1 MVRHIQ
7 SVYEFKEKPTRYIIN
22 GAHLA
27 SATVAWPDGRPCV
40 LLYVPLNGFCEFIA
54 TLINPLEASSISI
67 LILDEFSLKVMPLCP
82 GVNEEHAEDG
92 GPEL

>member
-1 MVRHIQ
+1 MGDPFPSLAWIMKPVKNERFQMVRHIQ
-7 SVYEFKEKPTRYIIN
+7 SMYRFKENPTI
-22 GAHLA
+22 
-27 SATVAWPDGRPCV
+27 

>member
-1 MVRHIQ
+1 MPGNKKSQ
-7 SVYEFKEKPTRYIIN
+7 SPE
-22 GAHLA
+22 
-27 SATVAWPDGRPCV
+27 VARVDFGPDGRPCI

>member
-1 MVRHIQ
+1 MKPVKNERFQMVRHIQ
-7 SVYEFKEKPTRYIIN
+7 SMYKFKENPTI
-22 GAHLA
+22 
-27 SATVAWPDGRPCV
+27 

>member
-1 MVRHIQ
+1 MGDPFPSLAWIMKPVKNERFQMVRHIQ
-7 SVYEFKEKPTRYIIN
+7 SMYKFKENPTII
-22 GAHLA
+22 L
-27 SATVAWPDGRPCV
+27 C
-40 LLYVPLNGFCEFIA
+40 VPLNGFCEFIA

>member
-1 MVRHIQ
+1 MGDPFPSLAWIMKPVKNERFQMVRHIR
-7 SVYEFKEKPTRYIIN
+7 SKYKFKERHYII
-22 GAHLA
+22 
-27 SATVAWPDGRPCV
+27 
-40 LLYVPLNGFCEFIA
+40 VPLNGFCEFIA